1 MHIRHCHICIYIHIY
16 THVCVC
22 MPGEHHEHM
31 CTHMFVY
38 TCTHIHTHTPVCV
51 CCVYASMHCNSC
63 NSVVCMHYNS
73 IPGQHHGSA
82 EVGDFKDAIVG
93 DEDVGACS
101 RREIFLVVFLKNLT
115 IQCPSILTI

>member
-1 MHIRHCHICIYIHIY
+1 MHAYVRIYMYTY
-16 THVCVC
+16 TH
-22 MPGEHHEHM
+22 
-31 CTHMFVY
+31 TH
-38 TCTHIHTHTPVCV
+38 VCV

-63 NSVVCMHYNS
+63 NSVVCMHSNS

-101 RREIFLVVFLKNLT
+101 FREIFFIVFEKTLT
-115 IQCPSILTI
+115 IQCPSILTIYICMYVCMYICIYVYIYIVG